1 MVFGFS
7 SWMVIA
13 FGLGACALLLIAI
26 MANLYR
32 KAAPNEALIV
42 YGFRGSRIVV
52 DGGTVI
58 FPLVENY
65 QKLSLQL
72 MSFEVAPQQNL
83 HTSEG
88 AIVAVD
94 AVAQVRV
101 KSNPSS
107 IHAAAEWFLTKTL
120 QQREELI
127 RQMMESRLR
136 TIIAHLTVEQIV
148 KEPEKLADHMR
159 ESCAADIDKMG
170 LEMVSFRIKEVR
182 EQNGK
187 R

>member
-1 MVFGFS
+1 LVLGFS
-7 SWMVIA
+7 SWMVIG

-88 AIVAVD
+88 AIVAVG
-94 AVAQVRV
+94 ARAQGRV
-101 KSNPSS
+101 KTNPRSHHS
-107 IHAAAEWFLTKTL
+107 AARWVFFHTL
-120 QQREELI
+120 QHPGEVVPQKMVN
-127 RQMMESRLR
+127 RQATL
-136 TIIAHLTVEQIV
+136 
-148 KEPEKLADHMR
+148 
-159 ESCAADIDKMG
+159 
-170 LEMVSFRIKEVR
+170 
-182 EQNGK
+182 
-187 R
+187 

>member
-1 MVFGFS
+1 MVLGFS

-42 YGFRGSRIVV
+42 YGFLGSRIVV

-83 HTSEG
+83 HTTEG
-88 AIVAVD
+88 AAVTVGSE
-94 AVAQVRV
+94 ARRV
-101 KSNPSS
+101 GK
-107 IHAAAEWFLTKTL
+107 
-120 QQREELI
+120 
-127 RQMMESRLR
+127 ESR
-136 TIIAHLTVEQIV
+136 TSCQAS
-148 KEPEKLADHMR
+148 PE
-159 ESCAADIDKMG
+159 
-170 LEMVSFRIKEVR
+170 
-182 EQNGK
+182 
-187 R
+187 